1 MILKLEIRR
10 ASASFVEVDLF
21 ADSELEYNV
30 DFYDTL
36 DVSKIRLPFSSD
48 IKLPMTDL
56 NMSQSRF
63 NYNPNTNTQDLFPKD
78 NFFFKITIAGS
89 ANTIIEGILTVKSF
103 EYISEE
109 PYIDVN
115 LNDYVS
121 KYISDLKDTTIAEV
135 YDADTTSYGAYF
147 RANHSFLRFF
157 QPASASTNPGEAG
170 VLNQNPTDRPIIF
183 PFIDFCNDIKGK
195 FGYAERQF
203 TEYGVGMDRAGIVPA
218 FSVKNFLTTLGYWL
232 TSQGFNTRVDSK
244 LFGLNHSEAIPDFE
258 AEKLH
263 MLMPCKLEADVDTN
277 TREFTLKQAPFWTG
291 TNRSLI
297 SDTDDD
303 GADKLFISNYFW
315 NMATFG
321 NFGPFN
327 ANPENPD
334 NPFPITTVDDFG
346 LDVTNNAYPTQDTSF
361 GSERGYFA
369 PHMSYSADILY
380 RSGKTFADVPIINYE
395 IPVLGE
401 DGMVYQILP
410 QDAQSTMTFG
420 VFIGVYENG
429 EMVKKIRLQDAAGP
443 SGNPV
448 VLDISDATAVAGL
461 SNKTVHTG
469 SSTHNYYSNSNYSFS
484 VPFGIFRFTFSNY
497 VIFDTSIIGSDVR
510 DMLSWDLNDLGVDLY
525 LPEETMDISGES
537 RYGVNYFIEP
547 IDGDIKAS
555 VSTSRALKLSNRYEI
570 NAVTDTVYGT
580 DGIEKAI
587 TRADNYGELNL
598 KFVANA
604 NFNPYFINRSGT
616 ADVYNI
622 KESLE
627 NTATMTPYEVL
638 VAICKRFNCGIY
650 YEKAGSQN
658 ILRVDPLHLVRA
670 GSQSINDLVD
680 DLKSV
685 KVYLGGD
692 KIKNLTIKN
701 KDYGL
706 YYDDENDDG
715 VTIGSTTQEIN
726 TDGVSDLV
734 IDLKSAIYYNSV
746 AGDFLINNE
755 NENLELGIISS
766 SEMALT
772 PNLFTKHQDIGLR
785 FAYVDKPLY
794 NTWIKKPFVVN
805 DKSRP
810 AIKTVTQRIYKNFAG
825 MPFNGRLFHYNTQG
839 WNLLAENESGS
850 TTDYYSF
857 FSDNEKIKYSNSPT
871 IEFDMV
877 VPTSNLSSLDF
888 FFKTLNASR
897 INQSD
902 ILVKSAKGEVLGDYA
917 YLTITGLLQ

>member
-63 NYNPNTNTQDLFPKD
+63 NYNPNTDLKDLFPKED
-78 NFFFKITIAGS
+78 FFFKITIYGPPLGVD
-89 ANTIIEGILTVKSF
+89 IEGILTVKAF
-103 EYISEE
+103 EYLSDE

-121 KYISDLKDTTIAEV
+121 KYISDLKDSTIAEV
-135 YDADTTSYGAYF
+135 YEADTTSYGTYF
-147 RANHSFLRFF
+147 NADHSFLRFF
-157 QPASASTNPGEAG
+157 QPASAPTNPGEAG

-183 PFIDFCNDIKGK
+183 PYIDFCNDVKGK
-195 FGYAERQF
+195 FGYAARQF
-203 TEYGVGMDRAGIVPA
+203 TEYGTGMDRAGIVPA

-232 TSQGFNTRVDSK
+232 TSQGFDTRIDSK
-244 LFGLNHSEAIPDFE
+244 LFALNYAEAIPDFE

-263 MLMPCKLEADVDTN
+263 MLIPCKLEADRDTN
-277 TREFTLKQAPFWTG
+277 TREFSLRQAPFWTG
-291 TNRSLI
+291 TNQSLL
-297 SDTDDD
+297 SEVDEDDNR
-303 GADKLFISNYFW
+303 KLFISNYFW
-315 NMATFG
+315 NMETFG
-321 NFGPFN
+321 NFGPFE

-334 NPFPITTVDDFG
+334 NPFPLTSQTDFG
-346 LDVTNNAYPTQDTSF
+346 LDVTNSAYPTQDENF
-361 GSERGYFA
+361 GSERGYFS

-380 RSGKTFADVPIINYE
+380 SSGNAFADVPIINCE

-401 DGMVYQILP
+401 DGMVYQIVP
-410 QDAQSTMTFG
+410 QDPESTMTFG

-429 EMVKKIRLQDAAGP
+429 EMVKKIRLQDADGP
-443 SGNPV
+443 TGNPI
-448 VLDISDATAVAGL
+448 VLDISDATAVEGF
-461 SNKTVHTG
+461 SNKTDHTG
-469 SSTHNYYSNSNYSFS
+469 SADHNYYKNSDYSFNGN
-484 VPFGIFRFTFSNY
+484 FGIFRFTFSNY
-497 VIFDTSIIGSDVR
+497 VIFDANTVGTDVR
-510 DMLSWDLNDLGVDLY
+510 DMLQWNLDDLGIDLY
-525 LPEETMDISGES
+525 LPEETIEISGES
-537 RYGVNYFIEP
+537 RYGINYFIEP

-555 VSTSRALKLSNRYEI
+555 VSTATGLHGTHYD
-570 NAVTDTVYGT
+570 VTSVADTIYGT
-580 DGIEKAI
+580 DGIKKAI
-587 TRADNYGELNL
+587 TRADNYGQLNI

-604 NFNPYFINRSGT
+604 NFNPYFID
-616 ADVYNI
+616 DVYNI

-627 NTATMTPYEVL
+627 NTATLTPYEVL

-650 YEKAGSQN
+650 YEKSGTQN
-658 ILRVDPLHLVRA
+658 ILRIDPLHLVRD
-670 GSQSINDLVD
+670 GNQSINDLVD

-685 KVYLGGD
+685 KVYLGSD
-692 KIKNLTIKN
+692 RIKNLTIKN

-706 YYDDENDDG
+706 YYDDENSDG

-726 TDGVSDLV
+726 TDGISDLV
-734 IDLKSAIYYNSV
+734 VDLKSAIYYNSV
-746 AGDFLINNE
+746 AGDFIIDNE
-755 NENLELGIISS
+755 NQNLESGIISS

-772 PNLFTKHQDIGLR
+772 PNLFTKHQEIGLR

-805 DKSRP
+805 NKSRP

-839 WNLLAENESGS
+839 WNLLAEDESGN

-857 FSDNEKIKYSNSPT
+857 YSDNEKIRYSNSPT

-877 VPTSNLSSLDF
+877 VPTSELSSLDF
-888 FFKTLNASR
+888 FFKTLSASR